1 MDPSVSITAVIT
13 HRVLPGREGGYDQW
27 LQGIAADARNCTGY
41 LGAHILRP
49 ELGMSSDH
57 VIVAQFETCQQ
68 LDAWM
73 QSETRRAWVDR
84 FVGTIHDLETSLYF
98 SGITFTTVEYGDLT
112 LAKCRQ
118 LLNVGEAL
126 NGVLMAGWST
136 ALLILMVQR
145 MMTFHMQ
152 MPGALPD
159 ADVRP

>member
-1 MDPSVSITAVIT
+1 
-13 HRVLPGREGGYDQW
+13 
-27 LQGIAADARNCTGY
+27 
-41 LGAHILRP
+41 
-49 ELGMSSDH
+49 
-57 VIVAQFETCQQ
+57 
-68 LDAWM
+68 M

-112 LAKCRQ
+112 LAKCWQ
-118 LLNVGEAL
+118 LLSVGEAL

-152 MPGALPD
+152 MPGASPD